1 MPVIDTHTH
10 YLPPA
15 WVSPEPAPG
24 APGRYAVRISSGDG
38 MVLLASHGDS
48 AGFELDQLIDLP
60 RRLRDMA
67 GQGVDRQVLSVPPPF
82 GFVYELEPGVALAV
96 CRAFNDAFAEAR
108 AHPSG
113 AFLALATVPL
123 QDPTAAVGELDR
135 AIRERGLDGVSIGT
149 HAGSTELDD
158 PGLRPFFARIQDLA
172 VPLFI
177 HSTNA
182 IGRDRLDRYHLRNVI
197 GNPTE
202 DAIAAA
208 GLIFGGVLED
218 NPSLEVYLAH
228 GGGSFPYL
236 HGRWSRG
243 WQVRPEARIRLP
255 RPPGDYLTRLRFDSL
270 THDGPA
276 LRYLVA
282 TAGAGRVVLG
292 SDYPYDMADPDPAGR
307 VRTLTDLSADDRD
320 RILGGNASRLFGL
333 GG

>member
-10 YLPPA
+10 FLPPA
-15 WVSPEPAPG
+15 WVMPEPAPG
-24 APGRYAVRISSGDG
+24 APGRYAVRVPAGDG
-38 MVLLASHGDS
+38 TVLRTSHGDS
-48 AGFELDQLIDLP
+48 AGFELDQLTDLG
-60 RRLRDMA
+60 RRLRDIA
-67 GQGVDRQVLSVPPPF
+67 IQGVDRQVLSVPPPF
-82 GFVYELEPGVALAV
+82 GFVYELDRAVALEI
-96 CRAFNDAFAEAR
+96 CRAFNDAFTEAR

-123 QDPTAAVGELDR
+123 QDSAAAIAELDR
-135 AIRERGLDGVSIGT
+135 GIIELGLDGVAIGT
-149 HAGSTELDD
+149 HVGSTELDD
-158 PGLRPFFARIQDLA
+158 PGLRPFFARIQELD

-218 NPSLEVYLAH
+218 NPSLKVYLAH
-228 GGGSFPYL
+228 GGGSCPLL

-243 WQVRPEARIRLP
+243 WQVRPEARLRLP
-255 RPPGDYLTRLRFDSL
+255 RPPSEYLARLRFDSL

-276 LRYLVA
+276 LRYLIA
-282 TAGAGRVVLG
+282 TAGVDRVLLG

-307 VRTLTDLSADDRD
+307 VHALTDVSAADRD
-320 RILGGNASRLFGL
+320 LVLGDNAAALFGL
-333 GG
+333 RG